1 MYSELYV
8 FNHTCVLIYVVN
20 GVSVSDCWLKKVN
33 IVMLKALSS
42 VYGLSDVSH
51 TATTK
56 KLDTSSSYQENHE
69 QVGNR
74 ILTRS
79 LWSDIY
85 MTG

>member
-1 MYSELYV
+1 
-8 FNHTCVLIYVVN
+8 
-20 GVSVSDCWLKKVN
+20 
-33 IVMLKALSS
+33 MLKALSS